1 MKIGIVIGV
10 VIAILALVVCLV
22 PVKEVT
28 YTVTV
33 DYQGI
38 ETYCE
43 DEPYEAVESY
53 TELVPLDYEVIKSY
67 VENDTINEHRQ
78 IIIGGVVFQDEIV
91 EIPIQV
97 ACVDVRNI
105 DTIAGTFTV
114 AFVVAEPLFG
124 NIPINLEV
132 NPSETKT
139 ASCPADNLGN
149 WSYNITPS
157 TKTIEKERTVTKYRQ
172 VEKERTVTKQR
183 PETRYKKV
191 TVLDYLFHY

>member
-1 MKIGIVIGV
+1 VKIGIVIGV

-38 ETYCE
+38 ETYYE

-91 EIPIQV
+91 EIPI
-97 ACVDVRNI
+97 
-105 DTIAGTFTV
+105 
-114 AFVVAEPLFG
+114 
-124 NIPINLEV
+124 
-132 NPSETKT
+132 
-139 ASCPADNLGN
+139 
-149 WSYNITPS
+149 
-157 TKTIEKERTVTKYRQ
+157 
-172 VEKERTVTKQR
+172 
-183 PETRYKKV
+183 
-191 TVLDYLFHY
+191 